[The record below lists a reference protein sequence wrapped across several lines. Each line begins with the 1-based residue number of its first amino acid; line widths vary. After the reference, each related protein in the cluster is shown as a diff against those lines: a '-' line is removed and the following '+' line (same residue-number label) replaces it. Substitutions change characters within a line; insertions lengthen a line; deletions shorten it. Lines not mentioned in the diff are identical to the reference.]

1 MLEVSKS
8 QVAEDVLA
16 HYASFTAPD
25 LIREITFVH
34 ADSVKSSERAK
45 YPTRAH
51 AELVKELWTQLVYGN
66 KYFEVSDFYF
76 LFYFFLF
83 FSSCFLLQF
92 HLTLLLAGLS
102 VQSHCFPVSKPE
114 SGGSRHLPPP
124 WPHSLQGPL

>member
-76 LFYFFLF
+76 LFYFFSIFFFL
-83 FSSCFLLQF
+83 FSSSVSPDTPSCRPFCTTALFSCFQ
-92 HLTLLLAGLS
+92 TGKWWISTSSASLAS
-102 VQSHCFPVSKPE
+102 
-114 SGGSRHLPPP
+114 
-124 WPHSLQGPL
+124 